1 MQEAKT
7 EGPRGCTKE
16 ELGELLVFL
25 HNIFRPGLDESINVG
40 LEYSHVISSAM
51 NDSENLRIIKY
62 NREIVSHVGIHEIY
76 VKIDELKLKVGAIF
90 GVATHPNFR
99 GKGFATILLKDA
111 TEKMIRENY
120 DVSILWTGIPEF
132 YRKLGWENA
141 GSKTTFHFNNS
152 NIEVLP
158 DYKDLEIRKVEDE
171 NELKTIVSLHNET
184 NGVVWSENAAKLLL
198 SRQAIE
204 TYLALRNESK
214 GYAVIRGS
222 RIIDFSGD
230 SNMILA
236 LIKYMFVSKKLER
249 IEFQVPS
256 NSKEASILKYFG
268 VPFEEDYI
276 GMMKI
281 INLNNLKETLAKCR
295 INVERMNAAHYLVK
309 QCTEER
315 ILDEKQLTKLIFGP
329 EVITQF
335 KCSSLPIN
343 FYVAPID
350 QI

>member
-1 MQEAKT
+1 MHEVKV
-7 EGPRGCTKE
+7 EGPRGCTRE

-25 HNIFRPGLDESINVG
+25 NNVFKPGLDENINVG
-40 LEYSHVISSAM
+40 LEYSHVIASAM
-51 NDSENLRIIKY
+51 DDSENLRVIKC
-62 NREIVSHVGIHEIY
+62 NREIVSHVGIHKIY
-76 VKIDELKLKVGAIF
+76 VKIDELKLKVGVIF
-90 GVATHPNFR
+90 GVATHQNYR

-132 YRKLGWENA
+132 YRRLGWENA
-141 GSKTTFHFNNS
+141 GSKTIFHFNNS

-158 DYKDLEIRKVEDE
+158 DYRDLEIRKVEDDS
-171 NELKTIVSLHNET
+171 ELKTIVSLHNET
-184 NGVVWSENAAKLLL
+184 NGVIWDENTAKLLL

-204 TYLALRNESK
+204 TYSAFRNGSK
-214 GYAVIRGS
+214 GYVVVRGS
-222 RIIDFSGD
+222 KIIDFSGN
-230 SNMILA
+230 SSLILA
-236 LIKYMFVSKKLER
+236 LIRYIFLSKKLGR

-276 GMMKI
+276 GMIKI
-281 INLNNLKETLAKCR
+281 INLNNLKEILAKCN
-295 INVERMNAAHYLVK
+295 INVERMNDSYYLVK

-315 ILDEKQLTKLIFGP
+315 RLDEKQLTKLIFGP
-329 EVITQF
+329 EIITQF